1 MQRSGIRGLN
11 WNPANVTSVGIDR
24 FREFFPEL
32 RDRPIV
38 GMLATLAVDESV
50 LRYAEKRGFFVLAV
64 GDEVMEFKN
73 RPGFEPKRWS
83 WPCN

>member
-1 MQRSGIRGLN
+1 
-11 WNPANVTSVGIDR
+11 
-24 FREFFPEL
+24 
-32 RDRPIV
+32 
-38 GMLATLAVDESV
+38 MLATLAVDESV